1 MATLT
6 VESNRILSFTDIK
19 QLYPDEWVLIGNPE
33 LRNPEINEAIVH
45 KIVSGV
51 VLLHSK
57 DKREIG
63 YKAKDVKHGFE
74 RFACVFTGEPPRNRR
89 FWLSNW

>member
-1 MATLT
+1 METIL
-6 VESNRILSFTDIK
+6 VENKVLSFTDIK
-19 QLYPDEWVLIGNPE
+19 RLYPDEWVLLGNPE

-45 KIVSGV
+45 KIISGV
-51 VLLHSK
+51 VLFHSK

-63 YKAKDVKHGFE
+63 YKAKDVKQGFDH
-74 RFACVFTGEPPRNRR
+74 FACVFTGEPPQNRR

>member
-1 MATLT
+1 MEATT
-6 VESNRILSFTDIK
+6 VPHEVLSFEDIK
-19 QLYPDEWVLIGNPE
+19 QLYPDEWVLIGDPE

-63 YKAKDVKHGFE
+63 YKAKAVKNGF
-74 RFACVFTGEPPRNRR
+74 AHYTCVFIGEPPRNRR